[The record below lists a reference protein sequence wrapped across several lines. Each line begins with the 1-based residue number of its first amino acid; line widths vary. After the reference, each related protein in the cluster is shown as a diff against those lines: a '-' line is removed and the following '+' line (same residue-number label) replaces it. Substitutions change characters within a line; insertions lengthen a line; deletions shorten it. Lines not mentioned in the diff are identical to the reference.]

1 MTTVPLPTVGTGA
14 VPTQPGRR
22 RRPSGE
28 APPLPRHLPPRT
40 GWHLAVLAATAAL
53 WIALLSTPAMGVVTR
68 ADIAALRLVA
78 HARTGP
84 LTAAAQAG
92 MHLGSSVLIRLVAWG
107 TLAVLLGSRRFQ
119 HLLAV
124 MGALLTASFLETVV
138 SVGISRIR
146 PAGVTILG
154 RWDGYAHPS
163 RPVAGLAVV
172 LAGVVYTLAPAG
184 AWRRRATWASVALI
198 GMLCVARL
206 YLAVDHPTDVF
217 AGLGV
222 GWTLPS
228 LLYAWA
234 TPEEAFPV
242 TYRRGS
248 RAHLDIGGPRGEA
261 IRRALERQLGLRLV
275 SMEPFGLGGSAGS
288 TPLRLR
294 VSRVAGTGE
303 ETVVFAKLYALTHLR
318 SDRLYK
324 LARSIRYGRLE
335 DERSF
340 STVRRLVEYEDHLLR
355 IFRDLRLPTPA
366 PLGLVEITPE
376 REYLIVMEFFE
387 GARELGDGPL
397 SEGAIDEGLASVRT
411 MWDAGVAHRD
421 IKPSNL
427 LIRDGHLLV
436 IDVAFGA
443 VRPSPWREAVDLAN
457 MMLCLALV
465 TSAEQVYARA
475 LLVFTADDVAEAFAA
490 SRGVTIPDQL
500 RNRLRADD
508 RDLVAR
514 FRELAPPRSPV
525 AIQRWTP
532 RRVVSTLGAAM
543 ALVAVGVAAWVYA
556 RTAGLL

>member
-1 MTTVPLPTVGTGA
+1 M
-14 VPTQPGRR
+14 
-22 RRPSGE
+22 
-28 APPLPRHLPPRT
+28 
-40 GWHLAVLAATAAL
+40 LAATAAL
-53 WIALLSTPAMGVVTR
+53 WAALLATPTLGVVTR
-68 ADIAALRLVA
+68 ADMTVLRLVA

-84 LTAAAQAG
+84 LTTAARAG
-92 MHLGSSVLIRLVAWG
+92 AHLGSSVLIRVVAWS
-107 TLAVLLGSRRFQ
+107 TIAVLLGSRRFQ

-124 MGALLTASFLETVV
+124 MGALLTTSFLETVV
-138 SVGISRIR
+138 SVRISRIR

-154 RWDGYAHPS
+154 HWDGYAHPS

-184 AWRRRATWASVALI
+184 PWRRRATWASVVLI
-198 GMLCVARL
+198 GTLCVARL

-217 AGLGV
+217 AGIGV
-222 GWTLPS
+222 GWALPS

-248 RAHLDIGGPRGEA
+248 RAHLDIGGARGEA

-275 SMEPFGLGGSAGS
+275 SIEHFGLGGSAGS

-294 VSRVAGTGE
+294 VRRVGGSGE

-355 IFRDLRLPTPA
+355 IFRDLRLPTPV

-427 LIRDGHLLV
+427 LVRDGHLLV

-475 LLVFTADDVAEAFAA
+475 LHIFTADDVAEAFAA

-500 RNRLRADD
+500 RNRLRTDD

-525 AIQRWTP
+525 AIQRWTL
-532 RRVVSTLGAAM
+532 RRVVSTLGAAI